1 LLPGENTSPSALVA
15 VSTTER
21 QVMTQNDQEKEY
33 LRAYVSCAVVLERMP
48 PIWQLDVKE
57 STRDS
62 LKYRR
67 GQGEIVIVNHDG
79 RGWWDPKSTA
89 KGDVFGLVQHLDPG
103 LNFGAV
109 RRVLRPLAGLA
120 PEFPQHARTAP
131 ELTAALLSITQRWA
145 QHSRLTCGSPVW
157 IYLSRDR
164 ALPDTLLRAA
174 IVADAIR
181 EGPLGSAWFAH
192 RLAGEITGI
201 EMRGPAWRNFSK
213 GGDKTLFRIAGEA
226 LQRMRLAVC
235 ESAIE
240 ALSLAAIEELCP
252 GTLYTGTA
260 GGIGPGTVTA
270 LQLELAT
277 LGVHPEAVLVAATN
291 ADDAGHRYAER
302 LAELARAA
310 GVRFERILPPG
321 GVKDWN
327 DHLRACAY
335 TSALAISA

>member
-1 LLPGENTSPSALVA
+1 
-15 VSTTER
+15 
-21 QVMTQNDQEKEY
+21 MMQNDQEKEY
-33 LRAYVSCAVVLERMP
+33 LRTNVSCAVVLERMP
-48 PIWQLDVKE
+48 PVWQLDVKE

-67 GQGEIVIVNHDG
+67 GEGEIVIVNHDG

-89 KGDVFGLVQHLDPG
+89 KGDVFGLVQHLDPS

-131 ELTAALLSITQRWA
+131 APATAPLSMIQRWA

-157 IYLSRDR
+157 TYLSRDR
-164 ALPDTLLRAA
+164 ALPDTILHAA

-181 EGPLGSAWFAH
+181 EGPFGSAWFAH
-192 RLAGEITGI
+192 RMAGEITGI

-226 LQRMRLAVC
+226 TQRVRLAVC

-240 ALSLAAIEELCP
+240 ALSLAAVEELRP
-252 GTLYTGTA
+252 DTLYTGTA
-260 GGIGPGTVTA
+260 GGIGPGTVAA
-270 LQLELAT
+270 LQQELAM
-277 LGVHPEAVLVAATN
+277 LSANPGADLIAATN

-302 LAELARAA
+302 LEEFARAA

-327 DHLRACAY
+327 DHLRARANR
-335 TSALAISA
+335 SATAIPA